1 MKINSILM
9 LLVAIQEQKD
19 LLKVIQYLKNELKI
33 TSIAIA
39 EMLGISPSALYLY
52 VNGAKIPPKK
62 EAYMWQG
69 LRSKFLGGN

>member
-1 MKINSILM
+1 MKINSVLG

-62 EAYMWQG
+62 EAYIWQG
-69 LRSKFLGGN
+69 LKGKFLGGN